1 MSYKED
7 RDWTIFAHVGLNAIR
22 NPSSTVSFEV
32 RSSAMQ
38 KTNKQ
43 NNNKSTAIPLV
54 FNTKYKRN
62 FAGKYIKTGS
72 S

>member
-7 RDWTIFAHVGLNAIR
+7 REWTIFAHAGLNAIR
-22 NPSSTVSFEV
+22 NQSSTVSFEM

-43 NNNKSTAIPLV
+43 TNKQKQQHQQQQHHQQQQQQS
-54 FNTKYKRN
+54 
-62 FAGKYIKTGS
+62 
-72 S
+72 